1 MTPEQMKHF
10 TERIFKGS
18 TGVERFWKRVQ
29 KGGPDDCWPWH
40 GAKSKDGYGE
50 VGVACTSTHAHR
62 VAYEL
67 THGPVGKT
75 YKICI
80 LHTCDNPPCCNPA
93 HLFAGTRKD
102 NVADM
107 VNKGRMAGAIGA
119 RNCKV
124 VLTEAQVL
132 EIFASNESNVALG
145 EAYDVAPTTI
155 SAIRNQRNW
164 KHLTGHLPP
173 KRRRKHS
180 N

>member
-10 TERIFKGS
+10 TERVFKGS
-18 TGVERFWKRVQ
+18 TGLQRFWKRVE
-29 KGGPDDCWPWH
+29 KAGPDDCWPWQ
-40 GAKSKDGYGE
+40 GARNKDGYGM
-50 VGVACTSTHAHR
+50 VSVSCTCYQAHR

-67 THGPVGKT
+67 TCGPVGRT
-75 YKICI
+75 YKVCI

-93 HLFAGTRKD
+93 HLFRGTRKD
-102 NVADM
+102 NIADM
-107 VNKGRMAGAIGA
+107 TQKGRLASFEGAVNGRA
-119 RNCKV
+119 
-124 VLTEAQVL
+124 VLTEKDVL
-132 EIFASNESNVALG
+132 DIFNSSESNVDLG

-173 KRRRKHS
+173 KPRRKHS